1 MSPPRQISETNAL
14 RRFVR
19 RVLKRR
25 AAGIEI
31 PEFGGPAR
39 MQTRTD
45 RNVCVTR
52 SRLRTV
58 ENGLLDLAFDAIH
71 P

>member
-1 MSPPRQISETNAL
+1 
-14 RRFVR
+14 
-19 RVLKRR
+19 VLKSR